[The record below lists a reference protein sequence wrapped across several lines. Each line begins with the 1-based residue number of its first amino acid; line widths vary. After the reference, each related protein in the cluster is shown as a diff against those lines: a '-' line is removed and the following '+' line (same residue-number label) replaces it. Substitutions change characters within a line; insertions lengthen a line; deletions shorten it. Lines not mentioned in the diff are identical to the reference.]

1 VQVKRLAGK
10 IGYMLEN
17 KEEKKLSWAVT
28 EGVGRFAVRIF
39 SDKVLE
45 NNP

>member
-1 VQVKRLAGK
+1 
-10 IGYMLEN
+10 MLEN

-28 EGVGRFAVRIF
+28 DGGERFAVLIF

-45 NNP
+45 N